1 MGKAVASINLSSGVE
16 ANNNARQVAT
26 NYLASDDTGIMVAEL
41 SGSSETPSTAT
52 GNNVRIT
59 STSVDI
65 RKGQTNL
72 TTVGQS
78 GMQIYADD
86 AYHTQIANLGYGP
99 TKNEQGQTVSAPY
112 YDLGFRKVNTTAGY
126 YSVAEGTDTTA
137 SGAYS
142 HAEGVST
149 VASGHYSHAE
159 GHATTASGQ
168 QSHAEGVSTVA
179 SGDSSHAEGA
189 GSVASNFASH
199 AEGNTTTASGL
210 DAHAEGNLTIA
221 SGNSSHAEG
230 FETKAVGEYSHAEG
244 WGTEANGFRS
254 HAQGL
259 FTKTSETDGVVL
271 GRYNSTT
278 NGYAVVIGG
287 GNAET
292 NTRDILKVDWNGN
305 VTASGSVSQKKA
317 SFDGT
322 AAGVS
327 GFWNSAITTRSD
339 AYLERIGNTVY
350 FYLRF
355 TSPSTVT
362 SGQNVCTIPEG
373 YRPTHICHYSTTV
386 AWENNNNSPISVST
400 NGVVAFINQ
409 AFSASKSYILCATWL
424 TENTFP

>member
-86 AYHTQIANLGYGP
+86 AYHTQIANLGYG
-99 TKNEQGQTVSAPY
+99 TTVTQGGTGDQPY
-112 YDLGFRKVNTTAGY
+112 YDLGRRMAGTNVGM
-126 YSVAEGTDTTA
+126 YSAVIGYGNEASNMFDYAEG
-137 SGAYS
+137 GN
-142 HAEGVST
+142 T
-149 VASGHYSHAE
+149 VANG
-159 GHATTASGQ
+159 G
-168 QSHAEGVSTVA
+168 
-179 SGDSSHAEGA
+179 
-189 GSVASNFASH
+189 F
-199 AEGNTTTASGL
+199 
-210 DAHAEGNLTIA
+210 AHAEGYQSIA
-221 SGNSSHAEG
+221 HGTG
-230 FETKAVGEYSHAEG
+230 SHAEG
-244 WGTEANGFRS
+244 WQTEANGNYS
-254 HAQGL
+254 HSQGQG
-259 FTKTSETDGVVL
+259 TKTSENSGTVL
-271 GRYNSTT
+271 GKFNSTT
-278 NGYAVVIGG
+278 SGYSVVVGG
-287 GNAET
+287 GTADDA
-292 NTRDILKVDWNGN
+292 RADILKVDWNGN
-305 VTASGSVSQKKA
+305 VTVSGNISASGSVSQKKA

-362 SGQNVCTIPEG
+362 SGQNICTIPEG